1 MATAKVKPN
10 ARLYTGTSDGIAKA
24 RRAGM
29 DEWIKQAIA
38 ASDDTLNNLGSYMV
52 RDQKGHEGVLSV
64 HSTGATDPADYAKG
78 AIAAIIPPIM
88 RWVNKNDQAFGRGNS
103 QS

>member
-1 MATAKVKPN
+1 MDMLKITTKDKAMLASYARSLVGALMAV
-10 ARLYTGTSDGIAKA
+10 Y
-24 RRAGM
+24 
-29 DEWIKQAIA
+29 
-38 ASDDTLNNLGSYMV
+38 
-52 RDQKGHEGVLSV
+52 
-64 HSTGATDPADYAKG
+64 STGSTDLTDYAKG